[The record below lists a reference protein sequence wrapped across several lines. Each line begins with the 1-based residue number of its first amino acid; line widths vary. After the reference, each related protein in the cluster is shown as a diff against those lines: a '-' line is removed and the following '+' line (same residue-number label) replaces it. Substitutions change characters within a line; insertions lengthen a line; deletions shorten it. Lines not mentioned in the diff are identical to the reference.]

1 MTTNTLIKGIALTA
15 TVVLFLALAACAKK
29 APGPDAE
36 GDKTAAR
43 AGGDATTPAGVVTLV
58 KQLPAHPRSVYSSR
72 TGKYEYFIGG
82 ELLAEYDAESRILV
96 ITGHGAAEGTVCKYS
111 SAGALFVDAQNPS
124 GNTADAS
131 GCNALITQLNRH
143 LQR

>member
-1 MTTNTLIKGIALTA
+1 MTTNTLIKGVTLTA
-15 TVVLFLALAACAKK
+15 TVLLFLALAACAKK
-29 APGPDAE
+29 APGPDAAA
-36 GDKTAAR
+36 GNTIAR
-43 AGGDATTPAGVVTLV
+43 AGADATTPIGVVALT

-96 ITGHGAAEGTVCKYS
+96 ITGQGPAEGTVCKYS

-131 GCNALITQLNRH
+131 GCNTLITQLNRH
-143 LQR
+143 MQR